1 MVEAELD
8 LSRLCRE
15 QETGINKTE
24 TDIEILLTYKS
35 DYESLICKLKDL
47 AGSFSRSAYIPFGYK
62 AFVPGKLVHTNEIL
76 VHLGGTDN
84 LFAELSTQE
93 ATQLIERRITR
104 LDATIKKL
112 RQQKSLIEDRLKFT
126 KDFSNVGRVSSCG
139 DVTPD
144 GNEIEITERCDSDE
158 ERAWRDRHKE
168 ARKREREELLKS
180 SSLSVTN
187 RHVTFAE
194 SCELMQSDS
203 DSSSDSTPAPNDV
216 IYFKH
221 SNVPSPLPRS
231 EITDLS
237 GLTVTEAVNL
247 FEKHGG
253 IFLPPAVQPFGHIL
267 ERSQGDNYIAT
278 LDSDVPGRISRFRSD
293 RIRHQI
299 SS

>member
-8 LSRLCRE
+8 LSRLRRE

-24 TDIEILLTYKS
+24 ADIEMLLSYKS
-35 DYESLICKLKDL
+35 DYESLMSKLKDL
-47 AGSFSRSAYIPFGYK
+47 AGSFSRSAYIPFGHK
-62 AFVPGKLVHTNEIL
+62 AFVAGKLVHTNEIL

-93 ATQLIERRITR
+93 ALQLIERRVAR
-104 LDATIKKL
+104 LDATVKKL
-112 RQQKSLIEDRLKFT
+112 KQQKSLIEDRLKFT
-126 KDFSNVGRVSSCG
+126 KDFSKVGRVSSCG
-139 DVTPD
+139 DVAPD
-144 GNEIEITERCDSDE
+144 ENEIEITERCDSDE
-158 ERAWRDRHKE
+158 ERAWRNRHKE
-168 ARKREREELLKS
+168 AKKREKGKLVKS
-180 SSLSVTN
+180 SPLDVTN

-194 SCELMQSDS
+194 SCELRPSDS
-203 DSSSDSTPAPNDV
+203 DSSCDFLPSPNDV

-221 SNVPSPLPRS
+221 SDVPSPLPRS

-237 GLTVTEAVNL
+237 GLTVTEAVDL

-253 IFLPPAVQPFGHIL
+253 IFLPPAVQPFGHVL
-267 ERSQGDNYIAT
+267 ERSQGDNYMAT
-278 LDSDVPGRISRFRSD
+278 STSDVPTRISRFRSD

>member
-1 MVEAELD
+1 MVEAELG
-8 LSRLCRE
+8 LSRLRRE
-15 QETGINKTE
+15 QEIGISKTE
-24 TDIEILLTYKS
+24 ADIATLLTYKS
-35 DYESLICKLKDL
+35 EYESLMCKLKDL
-47 AGSFSRSAYIPFGYK
+47 ATSFSRSAYIPFGCK

-93 ATQLIERRITR
+93 ALQLIERRVTR
-104 LDATIKKL
+104 LDLTIKKL
-112 RQQKSLIEDRLKFT
+112 KQQKGLIEDRLKFT
-126 KDFSNVGRVSSCG
+126 KDFSKVDRVSSCG
-139 DVTPD
+139 DVAPD
-144 GNEIEITERCDSDE
+144 ENEIEITERCDSDE
-158 ERAWRDRHKE
+158 ERAWRNRHKE
-168 ARKREREELLKS
+168 AKKREREKLLKS

-194 SCELMQSDS
+194 SCELRQSDS
-203 DSSSDSTPAPNDV
+203 GSSSDSTPPANDV

-221 SNVPSPLPRS
+221 SNVPSPLPRT

-237 GLTVTEAVNL
+237 SLTVTEVVNL

-267 ERSQGDNYIAT
+267 ERSQGDHAVGT
-278 LDSDVPGRISRFRSD
+278 SASDAPARISRFRSD